1 MSSTNVDTDLN
12 KDLDLKAVK
21 AEKEPTEGEER
32 LRAVKEEMPTLRSL
46 GTAGAGIPTQSR
58 SKEAS
63 KEI

>member
-1 MSSTNVDTDLN
+1 MRSTNVDTDLN

-32 LRAVKEEMPTLRSL
+32 LSVVMPTLRSL